1 MFLHQIPWAKVR
13 QTLYSLFKPLF
24 SGCVCKEVTTVKDI
38 KAKHDPLTGR
48 PEQNSREKVCT
59 LHQNQEVEIYGPSS
73 ESNLNLA
80 QVSRVVIYGYF
91 KLWQKKNTVSFAQQS
106 LKIISQKFYQLPLS
120 LMPIYS
126 LTYKWIIKKSFYI
139 ALQICVKREH
149 IQ

>member
-1 MFLHQIPWAKVR
+1 MFKLLMFLHQIPWAKVR

-91 KLWQKKNTVSFAQQS
+91 KL
-106 LKIISQKFYQLPLS
+106 
-120 LMPIYS
+120 
-126 LTYKWIIKKSFYI
+126 
-139 ALQICVKREH
+139 
-149 IQ
+149 